1 VQLALLLQPVNLDT
15 LLSVQFVNNVTT
27 VQHVVL
33 TIVVQTGPRQNLENL
48 SLVVTQEPKVM
59 VHAHL
64 DQLVMIVHLVEMTD
78 QTEHLAE
85 SGLLSVQ
92 HVMIEP
98 LVVSGLQSVQLVM
111 IVPLVESGLQSAQHV
126 MTEHLVVMTE
136 LQEEMI
142 VHHVMIVLL
151 VESGL
156 LSVLLVVMT
165 ELLVVNG
172 LQSVQPVMIEHL
184 VESGLK
190 RDRLEAIV
198 LLVVISV
205 TVILVDLIVLLETI
219 TVREVLMVQERS
231 LQTRRLSLKMLF

>member
-1 VQLALLLQPVNLDT
+1 VQLALLLQPVSLDT

-59 VHAHL
+59 VL
-64 DQLVMIVHLVEMTD
+64 VLQDQLVMIVHLVEMTD
-78 QTEHLAE
+78 QTEHLVE
-85 SGLLSVQ
+85 SGLLSVL
-92 HVMIEP
+92 HVMIEL
-98 LVVSGLQSVQLVM
+98 LVVSGLQNVLLVTN
-111 IVPLVESGLQSAQHV
+111 VHLVESGHQSVQHV
-126 MTEHLVVMTE
+126 MIVLLVVMIE

-151 VESGL
+151 V
-156 LSVLLVVMT
+156 
-165 ELLVVNG
+165 VNG
-172 LQSVQPVMIEHL
+172 LQSVQHVMIEHH

-190 RDRLEAIV
+190 KDRLEAIV

-205 TVILVDLIVLLETI
+205 TVILADLIVLLETI

-231 LQTRRLSLKMLF
+231 LQTRRLSLKMLY